1 VAAVAAP
8 ADIQVL
14 VVQAV
19 RINIIRGLLLLLA
32 VVVLEA
38 AVQVDVVLEV
48 KLQPVKAVVVLVYTV
63 KDQVVLAD
71 KVQVAQAV
79 LTEVLQLVVHLAVA
93 EAQVILVFL
102 ELKAVLELSGEM
114 LIQLEHSLQQIQ
126 IKLHL
131 QMQKQLY
138 KIY

>member
-1 VAAVAAP
+1 VAAEVAP

-19 RINIIRGLLLLLA
+19 QINSTRGLLLLLA
-32 VVVLEA
+32 VVVLEV
-38 AVQVDVVLEV
+38 AVQVDVEPEV

-63 KDQVVLAD
+63 KDRVVLAD
-71 KVQVAQAV
+71 KVQAVQEV

>member
-1 VAAVAAP
+1 
-8 ADIQVL
+8 
-14 VVQAV
+14 
-19 RINIIRGLLLLLA
+19 
-32 VVVLEA
+32 
-38 AVQVDVVLEV
+38 VDVVLEV
-48 KLQPVKAVVVLVYTV
+48 KLQPVKAVVVLVYTA
-63 KDQVVLAD
+63 KDRVVLAD
-71 KVQVAQAV
+71 KVQAVQEV

>member
-63 KDQVVLAD
+63 KDRVVLAD
-71 KVQVAQAV
+71 KVQAVQEV

-93 EAQVILVFL
+93 EAQVILLLL

-114 LIQLEHSLQQIQ
+114 PIQAEHSLQQIQ
-126 IKLHL
+126 IRLHL
-131 QMQKQLY
+131 QTQKQLY

>member
-14 VVQAV
+14 VVRAV

-38 AVQVDVVLEV
+38 AVQVDVEPEV

-63 KDQVVLAD
+63 KDRVVLAD
-71 KVQVAQAV
+71 KVQAVQEV